1 MLNNFIEKRNKLV
14 DWFITEKDELT
25 EVALFF
31 KRRFVEAVIALAIS
45 LFIMSIMKFFGFRK
59 NYPSELGCLIVL
71 GFLFAYRFLKNNTL
85 TGNAI
90 LAYLFIQILLQTVA
104 FDQEVLAYFRWFV
117 FFPMFSL
124 LFMDKYSTFI
134 WSCII
139 IVSTLVL
146 YFYPFQE
153 TSILS
158 QPEYKHYFFMDTVLF
173 FAIFLLCVYIYH
185 KGKEKLSE
193 RLIEDKRKIKENSDK
208 LLETQTKL
216 LETNK
221 ELESYAY
228 VVSHDLKNPI
238 RGINSFAD
246 ILKQHLIKKGNLDVE
261 STKYLDYICDNSAQ
275 MSKLVDDILY
285 YSSLDSKQKENF
297 VLVDLNE
304 TIKHIIS
311 SFSALPNYQEIT
323 IRSEVLPSLNI
334 LPSLVYQLFQ
344 NLMANAIKFKQKN
357 KNLDLSISVKELDNA
372 YQFCVCDNGI
382 GIAKE
387 NLELIFSPFKKL
399 HSASQYEG
407 SGIGLATCA
416 KIVERHQGKI
426 WVESSIGEGSKFF
439 FTLAKN
445 QSKTLV

>member
-1 MLNNFIEKRNKLV
+1 
-14 DWFITEKDELT
+14 
-25 EVALFF
+25 
-31 KRRFVEAVIALAIS
+31 
-45 LFIMSIMKFFGFRK
+45 
-59 NYPSELGCLIVL
+59 
-71 GFLFAYRFLKNNTL
+71 
-85 TGNAI
+85 
-90 LAYLFIQILLQTVA
+90 
-104 FDQEVLAYFRWFV
+104 
-117 FFPMFSL
+117 
-124 LFMDKYSTFI
+124 
-134 WSCII
+134 CII
-139 IVSTLVL
+139 ILSTLVL
-146 YFYPFQE
+146 YFYPFKE

-193 RLIEDKRKIKENSDK
+193 RLIEDKRKIKEKSDK
-208 LLETQTKL
+208 LLETQSKL

-246 ILKQHLIKKGNLDVE
+246 ILKQHLNKQGNLDTE
-261 STKYLDYICDNSAQ
+261 STKFLDYICDNSAQ

-285 YSSLDSKQKENF
+285 YSSLDSKKKDSF

-304 TIKHIIS
+304 TIKHINS
-311 SFSALPNYQEIT
+311 SFSALPNYEEIEIT
-323 IRSEVLPSLNI
+323 SDKLPSLNI

-357 KNLDLSISVKELDNA
+357 KNLLLSIRVRELENE
-372 YQFCVCDNGI
+372 YEFCVCDNGI
-382 GIAKE
+382 GIAEE

-399 HSASQYEG
+399 HNTSQYEG

-416 KIVERHQGKI
+416 KIVERHKGKI
-426 WVESSIGEGSKFF
+426 WVESSLGEGSKFY

-445 QSKTLV
+445 LTKN

>member
-1 MLNNFIEKRNKLV
+1 MPNQLIEKKNKVV

-25 EVALFF
+25 EVSLFF
-31 KRRFVEAVIALAIS
+31 KRRFVEAAMAIAFS
-45 LFIMSIMKFFGFRK
+45 LFMVSVMKLFGFRE
-59 NYPSELGCLIVL
+59 NYPSELGCLIVIAL
-71 GFLFAYRFLKNNTL
+71 LFSYRFLKNNTF

-90 LAYLFIQILLQTVA
+90 LAYIFIQLLLQTVSYEE
-104 FDQEVLAYFRWFV
+104 EVLAYFRWFV
-117 FFPMFSL
+117 LFPMFSL

-139 IVSTLVL
+139 IVATFSL
-146 YFYPFQE
+146 YFFSFKE
-153 TSILS
+153 SSILS
-158 QPEYKHYFFMDTVLF
+158 DPEYKYFFFMDTVLF
-173 FAIFLLCVYIYH
+173 FGIFLLLIYIYH

-193 RLIEDKRKIKENSDK
+193 RLIEDKRQIKEKSDK
-208 LLETQTKL
+208 LLETQKKL

-246 ILKQHLIKKGNLDVE
+246 ILKQHLVKKETLDTE
-261 STKYLDYICDNSAQ
+261 STKYLDYICDNSSQ

-285 YSSLDSKQKENF
+285 YSSLDSKKKDAF

-304 TIKHIIS
+304 TIKHINY
-311 SFSALPNYQEIT
+311 SFSALPNFEEIEIT
-323 IRSEVLPSLNI
+323 SDKLPSMNI

-344 NLMANAIKFKQKN
+344 NLMANSIKFKQKD
-357 KNLDLSISVKELDNA
+357 KKLSLSIHVKELESEFE
-372 YQFCVCDNGI
+372 FCVSDNGI
-382 GIAKE
+382 GIAEE
-387 NLELIFSPFKKL
+387 NLKLIFSPFKKL

-416 KIVERHQGKI
+416 KIVQRHQGNI
-426 WVESSIGEGSKFF
+426 WVESKLGEGSKFF

-445 QSKTLV
+445 LPRI